1 MGCEEQNARQ
11 LAIGAKTRSRAF
23 TGVCSHSRLPT
34 RLGIASQWTL
44 NFQTAGTTVNH
55 LPHTSLSL
63 SLSLFYIPFLCHAI
77 EGPQN
82 RLFGLQAIIL
92 LSCVETPT
100 AIATKASQEQRHRV
114 PQVIWTVHV
123 MNNLFLIISER
134 HLGLHHGG
142 RDAANF
148 IPYISRLDLDPKSPC
163 SLIPCAHKVQ
173 VACILSIIDS
183 RICWYNFT

>member
-1 MGCEEQNARQ
+1 MKNRTPGNSL
-11 LAIGAKTRSRAF
+11 LAPRRDHVPLLAFVRILVCPRVSESRRNELWTF
-23 TGVCSHSRLPT
+23 RLLAPLST
-34 RLGIASQWTL
+34 IYHTL
-44 NFQTAGTTVNH
+44 
-55 LPHTSLSL
+55 LSL